1 MHVMDLPRRQPGL
14 MRTAC
19 GRLALI
25 TLLSLF
31 AAAFS
36 HAASLDPSVLPKIQA
51 ATFEVVAA
59 KPVKDPLTYEKPLPL
74 ELLPFQER
82 NDKYYSIGTA
92 FALGHNRYVTAA
104 HVLQI
109 GNNSLWGEPALRDAS
124 GHVYAIDKVEKF
136 SLQQDFVVFS
146 LAEQPAS
153 AAAFEVNPTPA
164 LNSVVYAVGNA
175 LGTGVVIRDGL
186 YTSDTPEDQDGR
198 WKWMRFSAAASPGN
212 SGGPLL
218 DANGKLIG
226 IVLMKSA
233 NENLNYAL
241 PIREILAAPEGQAVI
256 DERGGYQL
264 DLFDTRQTGNLKAQ
278 FKLPL
283 SLAAFYTEY
292 QKRLH
297 AFSDEQIKALL
308 AKESA
313 NLFPRGKGSARL
325 LYQQAQ
331 LNAFPTLITRG
342 TDGEWGY
349 AGSSSQHLPL
359 DANGYLDVGA
369 AGRNGLTHLRR
380 PDNVDA
386 TKFYGDASVRMDLMA
401 RTGMFQRQVGSE
413 KVKITS
419 LGKPS
424 FQTTRVDRWQRL
436 WQIEIWPF
444 PYANGVIVLYTLP
457 VPDGAV
463 TLSRFV
469 QASGEYDARLD
480 MDELS
485 NFIYVTYEGT
495 LAQWKQFLAEPA
507 LLPAAFKNIHV
518 DVDYDHRFSY
528 ASPRLAFSYTPE
540 LQVIKPDNLLYLG
553 FRFFADKAQ
562 PAWDVG
568 AVVVWKTRASDDH
581 NNVVL
586 ERFAAPPVGL
596 DEDMTSI
603 WQKVSQRRYPY
614 NAVARQEDGL
624 TKINGVASAAAV
636 GSAPPTVVYSS
647 MVAVEGSQAQD
658 AMKRKLDRLSK
669 DLRVTEP

>member
-19 GRLALI
+19 GRLALV

-59 KPVKDPLTYEKPLPL
+59 KPVKDPLSYEKPLPL

-104 HVLQI
+104 HVLQV

-124 GHVYAIDKVEKF
+124 GHVYAIDKIVKF

-146 LAEQPAS
+146 LVEPPAS

-241 PIREILAAPEGQAVI
+241 PIRDVLAAPDNLAEM
-256 DERGGYQL
+256 DSRGGYQL
-264 DLFDTRQTGNLKAQ
+264 DLFDARQTATFKGQ

-283 SLAAFYTEY
+283 SLAAFYGEY
-292 QKRLH
+292 QKRLQ

-313 NLFPRGKGSARL
+313 NLFPRGKGAERL
-325 LYQQAQ
+325 LYQQTQ
-331 LNAFPTLITRG
+331 LNSFPMLITRG
-342 TDGEWGY
+342 SDGEWGY
-349 AGSSSQHLPL
+349 TGRSTRHLPL
-359 DANGYLDVGA
+359 DGNGYLEVGA
-369 AGRNGLTHLRR
+369 AGRNGLSHLRR

-386 TKFYGDASVRMDLMA
+386 AKFYDDASVRMDLMA
-401 RTGMFQRQVGSE
+401 QTGMFQRQVGSE
-413 KVKITS
+413 KVKVTS

-424 FQTTRVDRWQRL
+424 FETVHTDRWQRP
-436 WQIEIWPF
+436 WHVEVWPF
-444 PYANGVIVLYTLP
+444 PYANGFMVLYSLP
-457 VPDGAV
+457 VPDGSVAM
-463 TLSRFV
+463 TRFV
-469 QASGEYDARLD
+469 QAAGVYDARLD

-485 NFIYVTYEGT
+485 NFVDVTYEGS
-495 LAQWKQFLAEPA
+495 LAQWKQFLAMPA
-507 LLPAAFKNIHV
+507 LLPAAFKTIHL
-518 DVDYDHRFSY
+518 DLDDEHRFSY
-528 ASPRLAFSYTPE
+528 ASQRVAFSYTPE
-540 LQVIKPDNLLYLG
+540 VQAIKPDNLLYLG
-553 FRFFADKAQ
+553 FRFLMDKET
-562 PAWDVG
+562 PSWDVG
-568 AVVVWKTRASDDH
+568 AVVVWKTQSSDDH
-581 NNVVL
+581 AHVAVQ
-586 ERFAAPPVGL
+586 RFVGPPTGL
-596 DEDMTSI
+596 DEDMMSL
-603 WQKVSQRRYPY
+603 WQKVSQRNYPY
-614 NAVARQEDGL
+614 NGVARQDEGL
-624 TKINGVASAAAV
+624 TKINGVVAAA
-636 GSAPPTVVYSS
+636 AKPTSVVYSAF
-647 MVAVEGSQAQD
+647 VGVEGAQAQPG
-658 AMKRKLDRLSK
+658 MKHKLDLLTK
-669 DLRVTEP
+669 NLRVIEP